1 MQPWRMLYTADAENR
16 AMELHTAVMTKG
28 EKQSDGRWTP
38 PPRALLT
45 RDLRR
50 RLRSHV
56 IDESW
61 DVAVYGVAI
70 YSLSDPR
77 DVRNVRY
84 IGQTRSPRRR
94 LLQHL
99 NGARLWM
106 PDELPWWID
115 APTFKPLHEW
125 LRALF
130 RDDGRL
136 PLMVVS
142 SWVEREQALL
152 AERMRIH
159 EVLDAGLPLLNV
171 QIWALDPQLQL
182 LQEPFDPAR
191 RGGLDQIASSN

>member
-1 MQPWRMLYTADAENR
+1 MQQATKLYTADAEKCL
-16 AMELHTAVMTKG
+16 AAAHTSVMTEGVEPADVK
-28 EKQSDGRWTP
+28 WIP

-50 RLRSHV
+50 RLRSHLL
-56 IDESW
+56 DESK
-61 DVAVYGVAI
+61 VEAEHGIAI

-84 IGQTRSPRRR
+84 VGQTRSPRRR

-115 APTFKPLHEW
+115 APSFKPLHEW

-136 PLMVVS
+136 PMMIVS
-142 SWVEREQALL
+142 SWVEKESALL
-152 AERMRIH
+152 AERARIH
-159 EVLDAGLPLLNV
+159 ECLDAGLPLLNV
-171 QIWALDPQLQL
+171 QIWALDPQLQIL
-182 LQEPFDPAR
+182 LERATADPLQLA
-191 RGGLDQIASSN
+191 LV